1 MASYDW
7 GSSQRGLI
15 NDFQLQS
22 YAGEGV
28 PLSSNAHNAAG
39 SEVEFSDIDLGIGPA
54 TNVPETKVEC
64 GTVMPLLLLLACSA

>member
-15 NDFQLQS
+15 SDFQLQS

-54 TNVPETKVEC
+54 TSVPDTKVGLC
-64 GTVMPLLLLLACSA
+64 NCAASAAAL